1 MKPEEVLRRTEALER
16 EVLKRRGT
24 DAKTKYMTVSYFKQI
39 KELLKYRIP
48 TAPINISEDG
58 HLFDCPQCGEQ
69 FETEGDWT
77 AEDFIFC
84 PSCGQQFKEK

>member
-16 EVLKRRGT
+16 QVLKGRST
-24 DAKTKYMTVSYFKQI
+24 DAKTKYMTILYFKQI

-48 TAPINISEDG
+48 TPPINISEDG
-58 HLFDCPQCGEQ
+58 HLFDCPRCGEK

-84 PSCGQQFKEK
+84 PSCGQQFKER